1 MKIILS
7 ILAILI
13 FAQVTPAEDEPVQIS
28 RAGLKAHY
36 PDNNVFAMFKDSK
49 DIVWFGTM
57 FGLIM
62 FDGSNYFR
70 FKYDPSDSTS
80 ISNDDVISI
89 FEDSKGFLWFGTYY
103 GGLNRY
109 DRRTGTFTRFLAER
123 KQISDNT
130 VWCLA
135 EDKKGMLWA
144 GTQNGLNKFGGD
156 RWETVDISNG
166 DSASSR
172 IYTLAVDDFDNLY
185 AGTLGSGLAVLGSN
199 REEVKYFNLSNAD
212 KHSLNANFI
221 RSSVAVPGRGVLV
234 GTLKKGA
241 FILDNNQISGRSFKF
256 RIIPAPADPNDSLH
270 TLAVFV
276 ATVYKGGNVI
286 LGTSDG
292 LFSYDIGGDSL
303 KKFGGGVLY
312 TDKKEIVSILQP
324 ESGMILASFYDEGL
338 YEYSID
344 DPDGLTEI
352 RNTEDLKPAGSIRK
366 FAEYGG
372 RTMAFG
378 RKGVFEVTGRSL
390 ARSGLGRFTEG
401 RNVLTAVV
409 ADDGQLWLG
418 MNDGIMII
426 DELAESHRFIS
437 LPDGSPVN
445 ELVSDGRDKMYAGTP
460 AGIKVIDAASGLVSN
475 VYRNDPNDPGSL
487 SEDMVLSLYI
497 DSGGNLWAGTY
508 AGLNLLRKG
517 SGKFERFRKV
527 TGDPA
532 SLINNYVYSI
542 LEYSGKI
549 YLGTAGG
556 LSVFDG
562 SVFRNFTSSDGLAD
576 QAISSLALYE
586 GKIVIGSNFSVQIF
600 VPEQKT
606 FSLAGKFDDI
616 LNPSACVRSSDGT
629 YYFGGRNGVIAL
641 NISGLTRPVH
651 DNKFIFTRITYEQGG
666 KKHTADLTSLT
677 EFRLDHDAVNIE
689 ISFSDL
695 KYSGNGL
702 STYYYTVSGIDNG
715 WTYAGGSSMLSLKTL
730 PPGTHEIRV
739 KVAESGGRA
748 YESPFALKI
757 ISAPP
762 FYKTLPFYL
771 LCSAFLVAI
780 AYGAHRF
787 NANRKVRRALEIE
800 HAREEEREK
809 IRYEASRDYHDELGH
824 KLTRISIYSRNL
836 LREIEAQ
843 KANISK
849 ELHKIMETSASLKE
863 SARDLIWSMDPGE
876 DTLYDLAVRIKDFAE
891 SLLQEKGITLKATG
905 ISESMKS
912 VYLGMDVKRN
922 LLLIAKEAVNN
933 SVKYSEASQMKI
945 GFESLHDP
953 FIMKLS
959 DDGVGFDDAVLSEGF
974 GIRSMKARA
983 GRIGATIQISGN
995 PGGGATV
1002 EVSINLR
1009 KGIKE
1014 FSLN

>member
-1 MKIILS
+1 MKTILS
-7 ILAILI
+7 ILAVLM
-13 FAQVTPAEDEPVQIS
+13 FAQGTPAADEPVQIS

-70 FKYDPSDSTS
+70 FKYDPSDSAS

-109 DRRTGTFTRFLAER
+109 DRRAGIFTRFLAER

-135 EDKKGMLWA
+135 EDKKGVLWA
-144 GTQNGLNKFGGD
+144 GTQNGLNKFDGNK
-156 RWETVDISNG
+156 WETVDIANG
-166 DSASSR
+166 DSASGK
-172 IYTLAVDDFDNLY
+172 IYTLAIDDFDNLY
-185 AGTLGSGLAVLGSN
+185 AGTLGSGLAVLGSD
-199 REEVKYFNLSNAD
+199 REGSKFFNLNNED

-221 RSSVAVPGRGVLV
+221 RSSVAIPGRGVLV

-241 FILDNNQISGRSFKF
+241 FILDNKQISDRSYKF
-256 RIIPAPADPNDSLH
+256 RSIPAPADPNDSQH
-270 TLAVFV
+270 TLAVFD
-276 ATVYKGGNVI
+276 ATIYKGGNVI

-303 KKFGGGVLY
+303 RKFAGGIYY
-312 TDKKEIVSILQP
+312 TDKQEIVSVLQP
-324 ESGMILASFYDEGL
+324 ASGIVLASFYDEGL
-338 YEYSID
+338 FEFRND
-344 DPDGLTEI
+344 RPGVLTEI
-352 RNTEDLKPAGSIRK
+352 RNADNMKPAGSIRK
-366 FAEYGG
+366 FAEYDG
-372 RTMAFG
+372 RMLAVG
-378 RKGVFEVTGRSL
+378 RKGVFEIAGGNLVP
-390 ARSGLGRFTEG
+390 SGPGRFTEG
-401 RNVLTAVV
+401 RNVLTAAV
-409 ADDGQLWLG
+409 ADDGKLWLG

-426 DELAESHRFIS
+426 DEKSKSPKFLS
-437 LPDGSPVN
+437 LPDGFPVN
-445 ELVSDGRDKMYAGTP
+445 ELVSDGQDKMYAGTP
-460 AGIKVIDAASGLVSN
+460 AGIKVIDAASGMVTN
-475 VYRNDPNDPGSL
+475 VYRHDPNDPGSL
-487 SEDMVLSLYI
+487 SEDMILSLYI

-517 SGKFERFRKV
+517 SENFERFRKI

-542 LEYSGKI
+542 LGYDGKV

-556 LSVFDG
+556 LSIYDG
-562 SVFRNFTSSDGLAD
+562 SVFSNFTSVDGLSD

-586 GKIVIGSNFSVQIF
+586 GKIVIGSNFNIQLF
-600 VPEQKT
+600 DPEQKT

-616 LNPSACVRSSDGT
+616 LNPSACARSADGT

-641 NISGLTRPVH
+641 NISGLARPAR

-666 KKHTADLTSLT
+666 RKHTADLTSLT
-677 EFRLDHDAVNIE
+677 ELRLDHDAVNIE

-695 KYSGNGL
+695 NYSGSGL
-702 STYYYTVSGIDNG
+702 SSYYYTVSGIDNG
-715 WTYAGGSSMLSLKTL
+715 WNYAGGNSMLGLKTL

-739 KVAESGGRA
+739 KVAESGGSS

-757 ISAPP
+757 IVAPP
-762 FYKTLPFYL
+762 FYQTLPFYL
-771 LCSAFLVAI
+771 ICAALLASV
-780 AYGAHRF
+780 AYGAHTF

-891 SLLQEKGITLKATG
+891 NLLQEKGISLQAGG
-905 ISESMKS
+905 ISESMKT

-959 DDGVGFDDAVLSEGF
+959 DDGVGFDDSALSEGF

-983 GRIGATIQISGN
+983 ARIGASIQISGN
-995 PGGGATV
+995 PGGGTSV